1 MNEWSERL
9 RELLMNQRRTYKI
22 VGLCSLVGWF
32 RFLFGVGGSDVHSAD
47 CRKLFIVTAAIPA
60 C

>member
-47 CRKLFIVTAAIPA
+47 CRVLFVNRRV
-60 C
+60 